1 MTDPNLSVI
10 KSEGGAVAPAQILTV
25 EQVFRAVIEQDINP
39 EKVAVMKELLAMSAE
54 REFNTAFVKLQS
66 ELPVIVAM
74 TVIPNRGKY
83 ARFEDVMDK
92 ISKHLAANGFSVSFS
107 QDFKENRTVETCTLR
122 HAGGHSQS
130 NSFAVRTTGGRSD
143 SDAQAD
149 CKASTTAKR
158 NALLNCLN
166 IVVRQDCLTSE
177 QDAGMEGDPDK
188 LITKEQAFELERRCG
203 EVNANVPAFL
213 EFAKAKTFSGIQ
225 ADRYAELDTMLGRKE
240 KSSK

>member
-1 MTDPNLSVI
+1 MSDQLSVI
-10 KSEGGAVAPAQILTV
+10 KSEGGAVVPAQTLTV
-25 EQVFRAVIEQDINP
+25 EQVFRAVIEQNINP

-122 HAGGHSQS
+122 HAGGHSQA

-177 QDAGMEGDPDK
+177 HDAAIEGDPTQF
-188 LITKEQAFELERRCG
+188 ITPAQAEELEKRAQLT
-203 EVNANVPAFL
+203 NSNLPAFL
-213 EFAKAKTFSGIQ
+213 KFAGASKFSEI
-225 ADRYAELDTMLGRKE
+225 AAHKYAELDTMLARKE
-240 KSSK
+240 RLGK